1 MSNPELPGTR
11 PLKLLLIAPMGNKD
25 SKSNQKPLFN
35 MAIGVLVSLTP
46 EQHHL
51 EIVDE
56 HFDDPISYDGDYD
69 LVCIT
74 SRTIDA
80 KRAYAIADEYRK
92 RGKKVILGGLHVS
105 FNTEEARPHADCLVC
120 GEADNLWKT
129 VLDDAANGRLKPH
142 YDSKDFPPVKEI
154 TPIDYARIAKA
165 SKREKVDGTRAIPI
179 YVTRG
184 CPFDCSFCVTPNFTG
199 KLYRAQKPNELREQI
214 EAAKKAFFKPTSK
227 SSKPWFMLCD
237 ENLGVSKKRLWDTLD
252 LIRECNINYSV
263 FFSINFLEDKETV
276 KKLVDSGCIMVLVGF
291 ESINQK
297 TLEAYNQGHVNSAE
311 KYSRLIEEC
320 RQAGLNIQGNFL
332 FNPALDTFE
341 DMDNLVDF
349 VARNAV
355 FMPIF
360 QIITPYPG
368 TSMYWEYK
376 EKGLITDEDWDRY
389 NALNLVIRSEKYDPV
404 QFQYKFMQS
413 YLKAYSLKNI
423 ANRVRRNPYKL
434 LNLITSMAFR
444 KNIQVELE
452 IFRKEH
458 NL

>member
-1 MSNPELPGTR
+1 
-11 PLKLLLIAPMGNKD
+11 
-25 SKSNQKPLFN
+25 
-35 MAIGVLVSLTP
+35 
-46 EQHHL
+46 
-51 EIVDE
+51 
-56 HFDDPISYDGDYD
+56 
-69 LVCIT
+69 
-74 SRTIDA
+74 
-80 KRAYAIADEYRK
+80 
-92 RGKKVILGGLHVS
+92 
-105 FNTEEARPHADCLVC
+105 
-120 GEADNLWKT
+120 
-129 VLDDAANGRLKPH
+129 
-142 YDSKDFPPVKEI
+142 
-154 TPIDYARIAKA
+154 
-165 SKREKVDGTRAIPI
+165 
-179 YVTRG
+179 
-184 CPFDCSFCVTPNFTG
+184 
-199 KLYRAQKPNELREQI
+199 
-214 EAAKKAFFKPTSK
+214 
-227 SSKPWFMLCD
+227 
-237 ENLGVSKKRLWDTLD
+237 
-252 LIRECNINYSV
+252 
-263 FFSINFLEDKETV
+263 
-276 KKLVDSGCIMVLVGF
+276 
-291 ESINQK
+291 
-297 TLEAYNQGHVNSAE
+297 AYNKGHVNSAE

-389 NALNLVIRSEKYDPV
+389 NALNLVIRSDKYDPV

-413 YLKAYSLKNI
+413 YYKAYSLWNI

-444 KNIQVELE
+444 KNIRVELD